1 MNDGA
6 DAAKNG
12 QDKEFANT
20 LARGLEL
27 LLCFAPG
34 ESALRNKDFAQR
46 TGLDKATVSRLAYTL
61 DQLGYLRHDAADGK
75 YRLGAAV
82 LAMGY
87 PFLANMSLRHVV
99 RPWIKSLADEVRGTV
114 SILIRDRANMVY
126 METCRSEQETAPLM
140 DIGASLPIIS
150 STSGRAWLA
159 RTTPQERDKVLNQ
172 AKVRYPKLYAE
183 HIAEARRSLGD
194 LAQHGYTSGP
204 GLIQPDRVVVAV
216 PMARPVNAEII
227 VFNCAVSPQ
236 GRPVERL
243 RSQLGARLITLVRG
257 VEIAM
262 GLA

>member
-1 MNDGA
+1 MSGRSGA
-6 DAAKNG
+6 VHDDP
-12 QDKEFANT
+12 DKEFANT

-34 ESALRNKDFAQR
+34 ESALRNKDFVQR

-87 PFLANMSLRHVV
+87 PLLANMSLRHVV

-114 SILIRDRANMVY
+114 SILIRDRTSMVY
-126 METCRSEQETAPLM
+126 METCRSEQETAPLV
-140 DIGASLPIIS
+140 DIGASLPIIA

-172 AKVRYPKLYAE
+172 VKVLYPKLYAE
-183 HIAEARRSLGD
+183 QIAKVRRTLGD
-194 LAQHGYTSGP
+194 LAQRGYLSGP
-204 GLIQPDRVVVAV
+204 GLVQPERVVVAV

-227 VFNCAVSPQ
+227 VFNCAVAPQ
-236 GRPVERL
+236 GRPVEPL
-243 RSQLGARLITLVRG
+243 RAHLGARLITLARG